1 MTKAAPA
8 SSESPA
14 RSGDRR
20 PRVLLVGSG
29 NRPRVKEEARRLAT
43 LIERHAEIVLTDLEF
58 EHDLSQV
65 EAELAIVLGGD
76 GSILSAARQMGN
88 RQIPVIGVN
97 LGKLGFL
104 ADVQPREFEQLLP
117 DICAGRFRAIEHLML
132 DCTVIR
138 SGKVIRR
145 QLGLNE
151 MAVLGGPPYSILNI
165 DLYVDAELAT
175 TYSCDGLIIST
186 PVGSTAHSL
195 SAGGPILRKNLQ
207 AFVISAISPHTL
219 TVRPVVD
226 TADRVYEVVVQDPTA
241 ATSVVVDGQAL
252 CTLSAEDRVRV
263 VRAQSRFKLIE
274 VRGHTYY
281 RTLREKLGW
290 GGEMVER
297 RQQGNTRRGGPK
309 RGKRKKP

>member
-1 MTKAAPA
+1 MVPDPTTIGA
-8 SSESPA
+8 SPWAEA
-14 RSGDRR
+14 GR
-20 PRVLLVGSG
+20 PRVLLLGSG
-29 NRPRVKEEARRLAT
+29 NRPHVMEEAARLRPI
-43 LIERHAEIVLTDLEF
+43 IERHADVVLVDFAF
-58 EHDLSQV
+58 EQDLSNV
-65 EAELAIVLGGD
+65 EADLAVVLGGD
-76 GSILSAARQMGN
+76 GSILGAAKQMGEN
-88 RQIPVIGVN
+88 QVPVIGVN

-104 ADVQPREFEQLLP
+104 ADVHPDEFEQFLP
-117 DICAGRFRAIEHLML
+117 DVCVGKCRVVEHLML

-138 SGKVIRR
+138 RGEVMRR

-175 TYSCDGLIIST
+175 TYSCDGLIVST

-207 AFVISAISPHTL
+207 AFVISPISPHTL

-241 ATSVVVDGQAL
+241 ATSVVVDGRVVSPMTAD
-252 CTLSAEDRVRV
+252 DRVRI
-263 VRAQSRFKLIE
+263 VRAQPTFKLVE

-290 GGEMVER
+290 GGEIRERSER
-297 RQQGNTRRGGPK
+297 RKNHS
-309 RGKRKKP
+309 